1 MSAHRSRLVLPFV
14 FALAAVVPTPSAA
27 QMSPADS
34 AAVLLSTA
42 AAFEAEGR
50 VEVAEALFEFIAEHF
65 GSTPAGLEAQRRLGA
80 SGEEGLERSGS
91 TELRIW
97 ATTYGLWLGVAVPA
111 AFGADGTEPY
121 GVGLLLGGPAGLFAG
136 RAFTRSRPIS
146 VGQARAI
153 TWGGTWGTWQG
164 LGWAH
169 VLDLGED
176 QRCDEFGYCYE
187 SGNPDEER
195 FAAMVVGGLAG
206 VIAGSIIARNPVP
219 SAVATGANLGS
230 LWGTWFGAAST
241 VLFDID
247 DDAAMLTT
255 LLAGNVGLGVGA
267 LAASRLNMSRSRVRM
282 VSIGGVVGAVG
293 GLGLDLIIQP
303 DDEKAAI
310 AIPMAGS
317 ILGLA
322 IAMGTTQDRQVVPGA
337 GEDFGNALFN
347 LNDGELSLGMPLPTP
362 TLVPWEGRGRPEWRP
377 AASLEL
383 FRASFR

>member
-1 MSAHRSRLVLPFV
+1 MSVHRSRLVLPFLIV
-14 FALAAVVPTPSAA
+14 LSALLPAQSSA
-27 QMSPADS
+27 QMTPADS

-50 VEVAEALFEFIAEHF
+50 VEVAEALLEFIAEHF
-65 GSTPAGLEAQRRLGA
+65 ASTPAGLEAQRRLSA
-80 SGEEGLERSGS
+80 SGGEGLERSGS

-97 ATTYGLWLGVAVPA
+97 ATTYGLWLGVAIPA
-111 AFGADGTEPY
+111 ALGADGSEPY

-136 RAFTRSRPIS
+136 RAFTRSRPLS
-146 VGQARAI
+146 LGQARAI

-176 QRCDEFGYCYE
+176 EVCDGFGYCYE
-187 SGNPDEER
+187 SGNSDEER

-206 VIAGSIIARNPVP
+206 VVAGSLIARNPVP

-310 AIPMAGS
+310 AIPLAGS
-317 ILGLA
+317 IVGLA
-322 IAMGTTQDRQVVPGA
+322 IAMGTTRDRDVVPGA
-337 GEDFGNALFN
+337 GEDSGNALVN
-347 LNDGELSLGMPLPTP
+347 LNDGKLSLSMPLPTP
-362 TLVPWEGRGRPEWRP
+362 TLVPGEGRGRPEWRP

>member
-1 MSAHRSRLVLPFV
+1 MSVRRSRFVLPFLLV
-14 FALAAVVPTPSAA
+14 FAALLPAPSAA
-27 QMSPADS
+27 QLTPADS

-42 AAFEAEGR
+42 VAFEAEGR
-50 VEVAEALFEFIAEHF
+50 VEVAEALLEFIAEHF
-65 GSTPAGLEAQRRLGA
+65 AATPAGQEAQRRLGA

-97 ATTYGLWLGVAVPA
+97 ATTYGLWLGVAIPA
-111 AFGADGTEPY
+111 ALGADGSEPY

-136 RAFTRSRPIS
+136 RAFTRSRPLS
-146 VGQARAI
+146 LGQARAI

-176 QRCDEFGYCYE
+176 ERCDEFGCYDW
-187 SGNPDEER
+187 GNSDEER

-206 VIAGSIIARNPVP
+206 VVAGSLIARQPVP

-241 VLFDID
+241 VLFDIEN
-247 DDAAMLTT
+247 DAAMLTT
-255 LLAGNVGLGVGA
+255 LLAGNVGLGAGA

-303 DDEKAAI
+303 DDDKAAI
-310 AIPMAGS
+310 AIPLAGS
-317 ILGLA
+317 IVGLA
-322 IAMGTTQDRQVVPGA
+322 IAMGTTRDRQIVPGA
-337 GEDFGNALFN
+337 GEDMGSALFN
-347 LNDGELSLGMPLPTP
+347 LNDGELRLGMPLPTP

-383 FRASFR
+383 FRASFH